1 MTTLNAR
8 TQPRPTTGQ
17 WLTLGAIAAV
27 LAAAAVLAV
36 QWIALSIWPDAALFK
51 PLDSYARSAIFTII
65 PAFLATAL
73 FAWLAGRRSDPA
85 RAFIRISL
93 IVLLVSFIPD
103 YILPVP
109 DKTLLASTITAFL
122 HVVAAAIIVGVLV
135 TGYRRYSGQA

>member
-27 LAAAAVLAV
+27 LAAATVLAV

>member
-1 MTTLNAR
+1 MTALNVQSR
-8 TQPRPTTGQ
+8 SRPSMGQ

-36 QWIALSIWPDAALFK
+36 QWLALSIWPDAALFK
-51 PLDSYARSAIFTII
+51 PLDSYPRTALFTII

-73 FAWLAGRRSDPA
+73 FAWLAGRRADPA
-85 RAFIRISL
+85 RAFVRISL
-93 IVLLVSFIPD
+93 VVLVLSFIPD

-122 HVVAAAIIVGVLV
+122 HVVAAAVIVGVLV
-135 TGYRRYSGQA
+135 AGYRRYGGHA

>member
-1 MTTLNAR
+1 MTILNAR
-8 TQPRPTTGQ
+8 TQTRPTTGQ
-17 WLTLGAIAAV
+17 WLALGAVAAL
-27 LAAAAVLAV
+27 LAAAAVVAV
-36 QWIALSIWPDAALFK
+36 QWIVLSIRPDAALFK
-51 PLDSYARSAIFTII
+51 PLDSYARTAIFTII

-93 IVLLVSFIPD
+93 VVLVISFIPD

-109 DKTLLASTITAFL
+109 DRTLPASTITAFL

-135 TGYRRYSGQA
+135 SGYRRFGGQA